1 MEQSAACAQ
10 MHHNNLAVALQAPA
24 AACSND
30 ASREW
35 GFLTQQ
41 AGFLTAATATVSRA
55 LTVCLCLQMSHASQV
70 LSMGRQAGA
79 AQGDAQLAK
88 DSDSD
93 ADATQQAPLPDGFRH
108 PDAAADTSQ
117 AAHATLGTWE
127 AAESDWA
134 DLERLAE
141 QQQLRGAQR
150 AHTPRQRI
158 RSRAAAGRPR
168 GQTRAPCTLKQRSVS
183 RLKSVTQ
190 PDGVSPPQ
198 GRVPVPAQ
206 WPTTAAA
213 APGATA
219 APARS
224 SPADAATG
232 DSARRSLLGLLS
244 PLAEAAHPAG
254 PATVP
259 SSRGHSSRQPKRR
272 PAGGKRSQQQMEG
285 GMSPAAALSALLGTG
300 AQPAQAPRTAD
311 QEAAAAAAR
320 DSTARPEQARKASAE
335 DGCRCLASPC
345 ALCCCLCIPL
355 LATGTAAQ

>member
-10 MHHNNLAVALQAPA
+10 MHQNDLAVALQAPA

-30 ASREW
+30 ASRDW

-127 AAESDWA
+127 AAEGDWA

-141 QQQLRGAQR
+141 QKQLRGAQR
-150 AHTPRQRI
+150 APTPRQRG
-158 RSRAAAGRPR
+158 RSRAAGRRSR

-198 GRVPVPAQ
+198 GRVPVPAR

-213 APGATA
+213 AAG
-219 APARS
+219 S

-285 GMSPAAALSALLGTG
+285 GMSPAAALTALLGNS

-335 DGCRCLASPC
+335 DGCRCLASPH

-355 LATGTAAQ
+355 LAMGTEAQ